1 MMVDAGTL
9 LEIDREVLVMQPL
22 IAKLSNRNETTP

>member
-1 MMVDAGTL
+1 MMVDADTF
-9 LEIDREVLVMQPL
+9 LEMGCEVFVKRPW

>member
-1 MMVDAGTL
+1 MMVDADTL

>member
-1 MMVDAGTL
+1 MMVDADTF
-9 LEIDREVLVMQPL
+9 LEMGRELLVMQPL